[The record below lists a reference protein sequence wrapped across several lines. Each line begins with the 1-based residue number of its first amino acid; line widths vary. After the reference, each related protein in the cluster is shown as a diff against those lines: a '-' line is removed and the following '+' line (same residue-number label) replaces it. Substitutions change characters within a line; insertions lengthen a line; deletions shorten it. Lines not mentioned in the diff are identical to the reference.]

1 MLGCHAPMPRGKG
14 RPSWGEHKSLCINY
28 EQSRQIS
35 AINYQNPRANC
46 NLLQLLL
53 LPLYAFRSMLFLPFS
68 LSLSLSSSFYNACK
82 HSHAHT
88 HTEDYLPRGF
98 AWVSRKN
105 DTNNVIRPHPQHK
118 AHTHS
123 LTHPDTP
130 THTLPHTQ
138 PDTHA
143 LKHMSFVLS

>member
-1 MLGCHAPMPRGKG
+1 MHFA
-14 RPSWGEHKSLCINY
+14 LCF
-28 EQSRQIS
+28 S
-35 AINYQNPRANC
+35 
-46 NLLQLLL
+46 
-53 LPLYAFRSMLFLPFS
+53 FLS

-138 PDTHA
+138 PDTHTHSNTCPLFCLKQPVGLLAVVFATAIVFVANASDASSRQETEVSTRNGNYCLA
-143 LKHMSFVLS
+143 LLFRLL